1 MQFNKEDFVIRLS
14 MRSSILF
21 ITGFMTMFHLVTL
34 FPYIIYAA
42 VIVGLACICL
52 ISYSGLLQGRICGAM
67 QKYIAWYGFFTLF
80 VVDSLLYSVNIINPD
95 YVLKR
100 VLVIFALGFIV
111 ASTVK
116 REDDF
121 KQLANGLI
129 VGAIVV
135 AVVALLNE
143 VGRVGVGRI
152 GGKTTGSS
160 VALSGIMLVGIICS
174 LWRCIFFKKSRV
186 LFGSAS
192 AFQFFMIFL
201 TGSRRA
207 ILLSVF
213 FLLVFFLFNHSINK
227 NKKWLIILLSCM
239 GLVAALY
246 YVLTNDVLY
255 NFVGWRLESML
266 SSFMSDS
273 NIVEDASMRERGIMK
288 AYAMQLFSEKP
299 ILGYGVHGFAYMFRE
314 YYGKLLYSHA
324 GFVEILSCYGIVGF
338 VIFYAIFLWIFRKI
352 KLIFSYVEPW
362 EMLLIV
368 YAIVTFMTE
377 GYTIAFIT
385 PQVIVML
392 TASCCML
399 THRQHDPQ
407 DRKE

>member
-1 MQFNKEDFVIRLS
+1 
-14 MRSSILF
+14 
-21 ITGFMTMFHLVTL
+21 
-34 FPYIIYAA
+34 
-42 VIVGLACICL
+42 
-52 ISYSGLLQGRICGAM
+52 
-67 QKYIAWYGFFTLF
+67 
-80 VVDSLLYSVNIINPD
+80 
-95 YVLKR
+95 
-100 VLVIFALGFIV
+100 
-111 ASTVK
+111 
-116 REDDF
+116 
-121 KQLANGLI
+121 
-129 VGAIVV
+129 
-135 AVVALLNE
+135 
-143 VGRVGVGRI
+143 
-152 GGKTTGSS
+152 
-160 VALSGIMLVGIICS
+160 
-174 LWRCIFFKKSRV
+174 
-186 LFGSAS
+186 
-192 AFQFFMIFL
+192 
-201 TGSRRA
+201 
-207 ILLSVF
+207 
-213 FLLVFFLFNHSINK
+213 
-227 NKKWLIILLSCM
+227 M

-314 YYGKLLYSHA
+314 YYGKLLY
-324 GFVEILSCYGIVGF
+324 GIVGF
-338 VIFYAIFLWIFRKI
+338 VIFYAIFFWIFRKI